1 MEQYF
6 GLSKLGTNVKTE
18 VRAGLATFLT
28 MAYIIVVNPL
38 ILADAGMPV
47 EGVVFAT
54 VAVSALSS
62 ILMGFAANLPFAL
75 APGMGI
81 NAFFTY
87 NIVIGLDVTWE
98 TALGAV
104 FISGI
109 VFLILSAFKVRELI
123 VRAIPRTLR
132 YAVASG
138 IGLFLAFIG
147 LQWAGFIV
155 ADPATLVSFGGL
167 SVEVVLFAVGLFAT
181 SWLVIRRVPGAL
193 ILGIV
198 GTSVLAVIVSLIL
211 QAGGEESIVTIPE
224 TVFAMPS
231 LEVFGSLDIAG
242 ALTAGMI
249 LPIFTLLFTDM
260 FDSIS
265 TFVGVSEVGGFVE
278 KDTGQPRNVGKAL
291 FVDAVSTTISGLFG
305 TSSGTTYIESAA
317 GVEEGGR
324 TGLTAVVA
332 GLLFLPFLFL
342 SPLIQFV
349 PQVAVAPV
357 IVLVGVFMVRPV
369 LSIEWTNFEES
380 VPAFLALILIPLT
393 YNITQGIVW
402 GFLSYT
408 IIKVLLGKGRE
419 VSLTLWIVDVLAIA
433 VLIYGA

>member
-1 MEQYF
+1 MESYF
-6 GLSKLGTNVKTE
+6 GLSRLGTNTKTE
-18 VRAGLATFLT
+18 IRAGVATFLT
-28 MAYIIVVNPL
+28 MAYIIVVNPI
-38 ILADAGMPV
+38 ILSGAGMPI

-54 VAVSALSS
+54 IMVSAISS
-62 ILMGFAANLPFAL
+62 ILMGLAANLPFAL

-87 NIVIGLDVTWE
+87 NIVLGMGVDWT

-104 FISGI
+104 LISGVVFI
-109 VFLILSAFKVRELI
+109 VLSVLKVRELI
-123 VRAIPRTLR
+123 VQAIPRSLR

-147 LQWAGFIV
+147 FQWAGFIV
-155 ADPATLVSFGGL
+155 ENPATLVSFGGI
-167 SVEVVLFAVGLFAT
+167 SVEVILFAAGLFVT
-181 SWLVIRRVPGAL
+181 SWMVIRRIPGAL

-198 GTSVLAVIVSLIL
+198 GTSVATVIVSLII
-211 QAGGEESIVTIPE
+211 QASGGEALVEIPE
-224 TVFAMPS
+224 TLFAMPS
-231 LEVFGSLDIAG
+231 LAVFGQVDLVG
-242 ALTAGMI
+242 ALTVGMI
-249 LPIFTLLFTDM
+249 LPIFTLLFTDL

-265 TFVGVSEVGGFVE
+265 TFVGISEVGGFVE
-278 KDTGQPRNVGKAL
+278 EKTGQPRNVGKAL
-291 FVDAVSTTISGLFG
+291 MVDAVSTTISGIFG

-324 TGLTAVVA
+324 SGLTAVVA

-357 IVLVGVFMVRPV
+357 IVLVGVFMIKPV
-369 LSIEWTNFEES
+369 LSIDWTNFEES
-380 VPAFLALILIPLT
+380 VPAFLALVLIPLT

-408 IIKVLLGKGRE
+408 IIKVLVGKGRE
-419 VSLTLWIVDVLAIA
+419 VSITLWIVNIFAIA
-433 VLIYGA
+433 ALIYGA